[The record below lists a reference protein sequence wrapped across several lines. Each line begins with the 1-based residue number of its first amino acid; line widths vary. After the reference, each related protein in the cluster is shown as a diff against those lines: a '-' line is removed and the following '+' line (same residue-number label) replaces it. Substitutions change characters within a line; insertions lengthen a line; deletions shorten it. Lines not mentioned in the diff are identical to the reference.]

1 MGASDHVGLSTH
13 DFFRLPPQ
21 VEALLGPG
29 WGSCPKVGGAGRDTG
44 KSGGGALPKGSGLRK
59 PAELKHVLTRMLL
72 LWLRALCRRFQHVP
86 RRVPC
91 RQVSRG
97 AKASRAG

>member
-1 MGASDHVGLSTH
+1 ML
-13 DFFRLPPQ
+13 R
-21 VEALLGPG
+21 PG
-29 WGSCPKVGGAGRDTG
+29 WGSRLKAGGAGRDSG
-44 KSGGGALPKGSGLRK
+44 KSGGGALPGGRGLRK
-59 PAELKHVLTRMLL
+59 QAEPTHARTRMLL

-86 RRVPC
+86 RRVPS